1 MLQNGYNL
9 SADGREYTI
18 IETIGRGANT
28 VAYLAECTHSGLV
41 TRCILKEYASN
52 DEPSEQGKERF
63 IRAGKMQ
70 NDIRQRTSLNNQT
83 PSVSHIF
90 EVSGTPYIDVA
101 CFGGATLNKLTEL
114 TLPQYMK
121 ICLTIA
127 KTVGYYH
134 KAGLL
139 CLDLKPENI
148 FILQNSPDDTVTD
161 LVEFIDFDSVRDMAE
176 TAESTIISYTRAWA
190 APEQTAPFV
199 AGRITQSAD
208 IYTVGELVFY
218 LLFGRHSSD
227 SEHRGF
233 SKYSFYEC
241 RKEFRRFTDRPD
253 IQSLFTQIF
262 RGTLRS
268 AASNRFGDIGEV
280 VKLLGQLVYELERKD
295 YVVPIFPS
303 VSPDFVGRDSE
314 LKTIEESLQKN
325 NVLYVTGIGGI
336 GKTTLVRN
344 YILQH
349 KTDYDVI
356 AYLEFENDFIHTF
369 ADDKQLQLSTLR
381 YSDNENIDDYF
392 ERKLSHFKEICGN
405 KRVLFVLDN
414 FSGMV
419 TKELSRIID
428 CGYDVIIVT
437 RNKPPKNSFSFIEIG
452 SISDTEE
459 LFRLIALDLERQP
472 TKDERLCF
480 DEMIQ
485 LVQGHTLV
493 IELIARQIAAG
504 RLDIHKALDLIREN
518 GFSRFSTEKIG
529 NYKDGIEVYDTLSAI
544 ITALFDASSMNGQE
558 LLTMKVLSLL
568 DVRGLETDLVN
579 NMLGITELSKLSAEG
594 WLNADSRVQ
603 VHPVIA
609 EALRNMEW
617 SPEISDISVMEYH
630 QKVVDI
636 YVGMSN
642 APQICTILKEAEIYK
657 NAHSRH
663 FINAMYY
670 DMIGYYYDTQLGGA
684 YIPENDEEAEL
695 LEKLIDSCDLS
706 VDEMEQSTDEQ
717 RDKFLEKYYISL
729 AGVLIRS
736 IPDFYDEA
744 AELIKKAEELIEAN
758 EPQYAPER
766 CYLLMVKAWYHTLVE
781 PDLAETSQLTELA
794 IRTAKQTFHTELEI
808 IDIVYIPTANC
819 FYYHDEL
826 GMAAE
831 KLEEAVA
838 ICKQNAESFPYVDKQ
853 AELLNCMLDVYYAMG
868 DKQKC
873 RELIAEIDDINEK
886 YSEQGICRTVS
897 AELRKEI
904 E

>member
-41 TRCILKEYASN
+41 TRCILKEYAPN

-344 YILQH
+344 YISQH

-381 YSDNENIDDYF
+381 YSGNENIDDYF
-392 ERKLSHFKEICGN
+392 ERKLAHFKEICGN

-437 RNKPPKNSFSFIEIG
+437 RNKPPKNSFTFIEIG
-452 SISDTEE
+452 AIADKEE

-480 DEMIQ
+480 DEIIQ

-518 GFSRFSTEKIG
+518 GFSRFSAEKIG

-544 ITALFDASSMNGQE
+544 ITALFDASSMSSQN

-609 EALRNMEW
+609 ETLRNMEW
-617 SPEISDISVMEYH
+617 SPEISDIGVMEYH

-642 APQICTILKEAEIYK
+642 APQIHAILKEAERYK
-657 NAHSRH
+657 DSHSRH

-695 LEKLIDSCDLS
+695 LEKLVESSDMAI
-706 VDEMEQSTDEQ
+706 DEMEQSTDE
-717 RDKFLEKYYISL
+717 RKNKYLEKYYISL
-729 AGVLIRS
+729 VAILIRS
-736 IPDFYDEA
+736 LPDFYAEA
-744 AELIKKAEELIEAN
+744 VELIENAEELIEQN

-794 IRTAKQTFHTELEI
+794 IRTAKQTFQTELEI

>member
-1 MLQNGYNL
+1 MLPNGYKL
-9 SADGREYTI
+9 STGGREYTI

-28 VAYLAECTHSGLV
+28 VAYLAECSHSGLV
-41 TRCILKEYASN
+41 TRCILKEYSPN
-52 DEPSEQGKERF
+52 NEPSEQGRERF

-70 NDIRQRTSLNNQT
+70 NDIRQRTALSNQT
-83 PSVSHIF
+83 PPVSHIF

-101 CFGGATLNKLTEL
+101 CFGGATLDKLTEL

-134 KAGLL
+134 KTGLL

-190 APEQTAPFV
+190 APEQTAPFA

-218 LLFGRHSSD
+218 LLFGRHSAD
-227 SEHRGF
+227 PEHRGF
-233 SKYSFYEC
+233 SKYPFDEC
-241 RKEFRRFTDRPD
+241 RRESRRFTDRPD
-253 IQSLFTQIF
+253 IRTLFTKFF
-262 RGTLRS
+262 RGTIRS
-268 AASNRFGDIGEV
+268 AASNRFSDIGEV
-280 VKLLGQLVYELERKD
+280 LKLLERLVYELERKD
-295 YVVPIFPS
+295 YVVPVLPS
-303 VSPDFVGRDSE
+303 VSPDFVGRDRE
-314 LKTIEESLQKN
+314 LKTIEEGLQKN
-325 NVLYVTGIGGI
+325 NVLYVTGVGGI

-344 YILQH
+344 YISQH
-349 KTDYDVI
+349 KTNYDVI
-356 AYLEFENDFIHTF
+356 VYIEFENDFIHTF
-369 ADDKQLQLSTLR
+369 ADDKQLQLSTLK
-381 YSDNENIDDYF
+381 YSGSESIEDYF
-392 ERKLSHFKEICGN
+392 ERKLAHFKEICGD

-437 RNKPPKNSFSFIEIG
+437 RNKPPKNSFAFVEIEA
-452 SISDTEE
+452 ISDTEE
-459 LFRLIALDLERQP
+459 LFRLIALNLERQP

-493 IELIARQIAAG
+493 IELIARQIAVG
-504 RLDIHKALDLIREN
+504 RLDVHKALDLIREN
-518 GFSRFSTEKIG
+518 GFSRFSAEKIG
-529 NYKDGIEVYDTLSAI
+529 NFKDGIEVYDTLSAI
-544 ITALFDASSMNGQE
+544 ITALFDASSMSGQE

-568 DVRGLETDLVN
+568 DVHGLETDLVYSI
-579 NMLGITELSKLSAEG
+579 LGISDLSNLNAEG
-594 WLNADSRVQ
+594 WLNADRRVQ

-609 EALRNMEW
+609 ETLRNIEW

-630 QKVVDI
+630 QKVVDV

-642 APQICTILKEAEIYK
+642 TPQIRTILKEAEMYK

-695 LEKLIDSCDLS
+695 LENLIDSCDMA

-717 RDKFLEKYYISL
+717 RDKYLEKYYISL
-729 AGVLIRS
+729 AAILIRS
-736 IPDFYDEA
+736 LPDFYDEA
-744 AELIKKAEELIEAN
+744 AELIENAEELIEQN

-781 PDLAETSQLTELA
+781 PDLTETSQLTELA
-794 IRTAKQTFHTELEI
+794 IKTAKHTFPTKLEI

-826 GMAAE
+826 SLAAE
-831 KLEEAVA
+831 KLEEAVT

-853 AELLNCMLDVYYAMG
+853 AELLNCLLDVYYAMG

-886 YSEQGICRTVS
+886 YSEQGICREVS

>member
-1 MLQNGYNL
+1 MLPNGYKL
-9 SADGREYTI
+9 GTDGCEYRI
-18 IETIGRGANT
+18 IENIGKGANT
-28 VAYLAECTHSGLV
+28 VAYLAECSHSGLV
-41 TRCILKEYASN
+41 TRCILKEYSPN
-52 DEPSEQGKERF
+52 NEPSEQGRERF

-70 NDIRQRTSLNNQT
+70 NDIRQRTALSNQT
-83 PSVSHIF
+83 PPVSQIF

-101 CFGGATLNKLTEL
+101 CFGGITLDKLTEL

-121 ICLTIA
+121 MCLTIA

-161 LVEFIDFDSVRDMAE
+161 LVEFIDFDSVRDMSE
-176 TAESTIISYTRAWA
+176 TAESTFISYTRAWA
-190 APEQTAPFV
+190 APEQTAPFA
-199 AGRITQSAD
+199 AGRVTQSAD
-208 IYTVGELVFY
+208 VYTVGELVFY
-218 LLFGRHSSD
+218 LLFGRHSAD

-233 SKYSFYEC
+233 SKYPFYEC
-241 RKEFRRFTDRPD
+241 RKGFRRFADRPD

-262 RGTLRS
+262 RGTIRS
-268 AASNRFGDIGEV
+268 AASNRFSAIGEV
-280 VKLLGQLVYELERKD
+280 VKLLEQLVYELERKD
-295 YVVPIFPS
+295 YVVPILPS

-314 LKTIEESLQKN
+314 LKAIEESLQKN

-336 GKTTLVRN
+336 GKTALVRN
-344 YILQH
+344 YISQH

-356 AYLEFENDFIHTF
+356 VYLEFENGFIHTF
-369 ADDKQLQLSTLR
+369 ADDKQLQLSTLK
-381 YSDNENIDDYF
+381 YGGNESIEDYF
-392 ERKLSHFKEICGN
+392 ERKLAHFKEICGN

-419 TKELSRIID
+419 TKELSHVID
-428 CGYDVIIVT
+428 CGYDIIIVT
-437 RNKPPKNSFSFIEIG
+437 RNKPPKNSFTFIEIG
-452 SISDTEE
+452 AIADKEE

-480 DEMIQ
+480 DEIIQ
-485 LVQGHTLV
+485 LVHGHTLV

-504 RLDIHKALDLIREN
+504 RLDIHKVLDLIREN

-544 ITALFDASSMNGQE
+544 ITALFDASGMSNQE

-617 SPEISDISVMEYH
+617 SPEISDIGVMEYH

-642 APQICTILKEAEIYK
+642 VPQIRTILKEAEMYK

-706 VDEMEQSTDEQ
+706 VDEMEQSTDEH
-717 RDKFLEKYYISL
+717 RDKYLEKYYISL

-781 PDLAETSQLTELA
+781 PDITETSRLTAQALH
-794 IRTAKQTFHTELEI
+794 TAEHTFAVPLEI

-819 FYYHDEL
+819 YYYHDEFTP
-826 GMAAE
+826 AAE
-831 KLEEAVA
+831 TLGKAVE
-838 ICKQNAESFPYVDKQ
+838 ICRQNAGSLPYVDKQ
-853 AELLNCMLDVYYAMG
+853 AELMNCLLDVYYAMG

-873 RELIAEIDDINEK
+873 RELIAEIDTINGK
-886 YSEQGICRTVS
+886 YSEHGICREVS
-897 AELRKEI
+897 TEIRQELE
-904 E
+904 

>member
-1 MLQNGYNL
+1 MLQNGYNF

-41 TRCILKEYASN
+41 TRCILKEYSPN

-63 IRAGKMQ
+63 IRSGKIQ

-83 PSVSHIF
+83 PPVSHIF
-90 EVSGTPYIDVA
+90 EVSGTQYIDVA
-101 CFGGATLNKLTEL
+101 CFGGTTLDKLTEL

-161 LVEFIDFDSVRDMAE
+161 LVEFIDFDSVRDVYE
-176 TAESTIISYTRAWA
+176 TAESAIISYTRAWA
-190 APEQTAPFV
+190 APEQTSPFA

-218 LLFGRHSSD
+218 LLFGRHSAD

-241 RKEFRRFTDRPD
+241 RKGFCRFTDRPD

-262 RGTLRS
+262 RGTIRS
-268 AASNRFGDIGEV
+268 AASNRFSDIGEV

-295 YVVPIFPS
+295 YVVPILPS

-325 NVLYVTGIGGI
+325 NVLYITGIGGI

-344 YILQH
+344 YIYHH

-369 ADDKQLQLSTLR
+369 ADDKQLQLSTLK
-381 YSDNENIDDYF
+381 YSGSESIEDYF
-392 ERKLSHFKEICGN
+392 ERKLAHFKEICGD

-428 CGYDVIIVT
+428 CGYDTVIVT
-437 RNKPPKNSFSFIEIG
+437 RNKPPKNSFTFIEIG
-452 SISDTEE
+452 AIADKEE
-459 LFRLIALDLERQP
+459 LFRLIALNLERQP

-485 LVQGHTLV
+485 LVQGQTLV

-518 GFSRFSTEKIG
+518 GFSRFSAEKIG

-544 ITALFDASSMNGQE
+544 ITALFDASSMSSQE
-558 LLTMKVLSLL
+558 FLTMKVLSLL

-579 NMLGITELSKLSAEG
+579 NMLGISELSKLSAEG

-617 SPEISDISVMEYH
+617 SPEIPDIGVMEYH

-642 APQICTILKEAEIYK
+642 VPQIRTILKEAEMYK

-781 PDLAETSQLTELA
+781 PDLAETSRLTAQALHMAEH
-794 IRTAKQTFHTELEI
+794 TFVAPLEI

-819 FYYHDEL
+819 YYYHDEL
-826 GMAAE
+826 SLAAE
-831 KLEEAVA
+831 TLGEAVA
-838 ICKQNAESFPYVDKQ
+838 ICRQNAGSLPYVDKQ
-853 AELLNCMLDVYYAMG
+853 AELLNCLLDVYYAVG

-886 YSEQGICRTVS
+886 YSEKGICREVS
-897 AELRKEI
+897 TEIRQELE
-904 E
+904 